1 MTSNLDKEKNSLPVL
16 RYLILGLFLWNLPAF
31 LLTYMNGSISSLIS
45 YISYALLVLYVVIN
59 GKSGNSKG
67 MLLLGLSYFLIS
79 GLVDQQYMPDF
90 RFFLVIAIKYFI
102 VIWGGYEVLKKT
114 SKIEMWWF
122 LMIGALS
129 ILGNMFLFN
138 DPKADYGRYSG
149 FYLDPNNGGL
159 ICLMGFSA
167 SFLLPKVY
175 KIVGK
180 AAFTLLGLFTLSRTF
195 VITWILINILSI
207 KLSIKNI
214 KMLAIGFGILSSL
227 LIYNEFLPVKNP
239 RLEQISASL
248 TGNESKSKG
257 IDKDSRW
264 HTWSRYYDALQN
276 KPILGNGYQSFLGS
290 GIAPP
295 VGVHNTYLLIW
306 GEGGIIPIT
315 IFLVYMI
322 WLFFESYKVFNDK
335 PHLLMMMLGL
345 SLFLMTNHNFL
356 TSNYSLFILLW
367 IHIQVKETSKQ
378 EDLINL
384 KVNTIEA

>member
-1 MTSNLDKEKNSLPVL
+1 MTINLDKKHSRFPIL
-16 RYLILGLFLWNLPAF
+16 RYLILALFLWNLPAF
-31 LLTYMNGSISSLIS
+31 LLTYTNSSISSLIS
-45 YISYALLVLYVVIN
+45 YLSYVLLIVFVIVN
-59 GKSGNSKG
+59 GKSGNNKG

-79 GLVDQQYMPDF
+79 GLINQQYMPDF
-90 RFFLVIAIKYFI
+90 RFFLVIVIKYFI
-102 VIWGGYEVLKKT
+102 VIWGGYEVLKRTNKV
-114 SKIEMWWF
+114 EMWWF
-122 LMIGALS
+122 LIIGALS

-159 ICLMGFSA
+159 ICLMGFST
-167 SFLLPKVY
+167 SFFLPKAY
-175 KIVGK
+175 KIIGK
-180 AAFTLLGLFTLSRTF
+180 IAFTLLGIFTLSRTF

-207 KLSIKNI
+207 KLSVKNI
-214 KMLAIGFGILSSL
+214 KMLAIGFGILTSL

-248 TGNESKSKG
+248 TGNESKAKG

-264 HTWSRYYDALQN
+264 HTWSRYYDALQS

-306 GEGGIIPIT
+306 GEGGIIPIL
-315 IFLVYMI
+315 IFLIYLI
-322 WLFFESYKVFNDK
+322 WLFSKSYIIFKSK
-335 PHLLMMMLGL
+335 PHLLMMLLGL

-356 TSNYSLFILLW
+356 TSNYSLFILMW
-367 IHIQVKETSKQ
+367 IHVEIKK
-378 EDLINL
+378 DLSFNNKPTEL
-384 KVNTIEA
+384 RQD